1 MLYFLTLMFL
11 LIAAALGAGWL
22 WLLLGLL
29 KSGKRWTYGALA
41 LQLSLIITF
50 IVLAMGGGW
59 SAVIGFIWPL
69 PTAVL
74 ASDLLLQHSNFYADF
89 YYLPLGAGLCLALI
103 AAIFAP
109 LRIWTP
115 LIVVA
120 VAIPLALPMAERH
133 SRSLMCQRALAIG
146 SSEVKR
152 YSFLKSLR
160 HTRTGFLR
168 EAHGLATANGQTYV
182 WSYKRLDWYPV
193 DAQPYAQPGYIQTA
207 CGKA

>member
-11 LIAAALGAGWL
+11 LIAAALGAVWI

-29 KSGKRWTYGALA
+29 KSGKRWIYGALA

-74 ASDLLLQHSNFYADF
+74 TSDLLLQHSNFYADF

-133 SRSLMCQRALAIG
+133 SRSLMCQRALALG
-146 SSEVKR
+146 ASEVKR
-152 YSFLKSLR
+152 HRFLWSLR
-160 HTRTGFLR
+160 YIRTNFLG
-168 EAHGLATANGQTYV
+168 EAHGLTIANGQTYI
-182 WSYKRLDWYPV
+182 WSYKRLDWSPV
-193 DAQPYAQPGYIQTA
+193 DTQPYAQPGYIQTA